1 MENKPLTAREFVLAA
16 AQAYRCPA
24 CGAPEVTWSGVDVVG
39 GSAYQAGRCGVC
51 GKVFTAIFRLVGYL
65 RGDDVQTIAED
76 PGEIGPVAPGD
87 PVADELRRADS
98 LVKFLAR
105 LIRSN
110 CDPALFSSL
119 PPLRSKE
126 RDAVLRAREAPCP
139 SPRPAAFGG
148 LDYELLDKQV
158 SALYGVMGDLPGK
171 DPHRKLLEGL
181 AELVTQ
187 IHEKRPFPAGKE

>member
-76 PGEIGPVAPGD
+76 PGEIGPV
-87 PVADELRRADS
+87 E
-98 LVKFLAR
+98 
-105 LIRSN
+105 
-110 CDPALFSSL
+110 
-119 PPLRSKE
+119 
-126 RDAVLRAREAPCP
+126 
-139 SPRPAAFGG
+139 PAAFGG
-148 LDYELLDKQV
+148 IDYELLDKQV

-171 DPHRKLLEGL
+171 DPNRKLLEGL